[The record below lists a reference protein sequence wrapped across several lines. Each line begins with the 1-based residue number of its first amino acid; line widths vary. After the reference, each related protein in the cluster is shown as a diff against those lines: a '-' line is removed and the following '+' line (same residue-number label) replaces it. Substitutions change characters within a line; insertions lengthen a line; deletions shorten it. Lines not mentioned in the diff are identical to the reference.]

1 VLKNFDADIAVIG
14 YGPTGLISALT
25 LAKEGASVIAFEHHK
40 SIYPRARA
48 VTVNDWTM
56 RIFQTLGVAGA
67 AKKSLE
73 PQRALRWLTYDRKE
87 VMRVEHPPST
97 LGADARFYNMYQPA
111 MEAALRECGE
121 GYDKLTVH
129 YNKFVEKV
137 EQDADGVTV
146 TALDTQTGERTATRV
161 RYVIGAD
168 GANSTVRQHLNIAMP
183 GEIVPTRWIVIDCY
197 TKRWW
202 PDRDFLT
209 FWTDKKHPV
218 VDIMLSAN
226 KHRWEIPLEP
236 GETEADY
243 TTNEQVWPL
252 LKALGHDENDIEIHQ
267 FAFYQHPVRYA
278 ERWREGRVFLAG
290 DACHNTHPWAGS
302 GMQNGMRDGY
312 DLGWKLGRVLAG
324 KLAPAWLDTYEI
336 ERRPVC
342 VHYTNIAVTLGHVI
356 KQIATPE
363 EIAEMSQ
370 PQPGQVTPWEPPLNA
385 PAQLWSG
392 WFRGPFKDASIIG
405 RMVPQPMVC
414 DAEAMGQLDDRIGD
428 GFVLMGDNVNPLD
441 VLTAGEKKGWD
452 ALGARYVTVRA
463 RDAYTVTGA
472 DEIVDLDGAIPPWM
486 RRYGVK
492 VIAVRPDKFVA
503 AADVSGLAV
512 PDFPT
517 EVPNLH
523 VRLS

>member
-1 VLKNFDADIAVIG
+1 MPKKFDADVAVVG
-14 YGPTGLISALT
+14 YGPTGLITALT
-25 LAKEGASVIAFEHHK
+25 LAREGASIIAFEHYEA
-40 SIYPRARA
+40 IYPRARA

-56 RIFQTLGVAGA
+56 RIFQTLGVDGA
-67 AKKSLE
+67 AMTALE

-87 VMRVEHPPST
+87 VMRVGHPPST
-97 LGADARFYNMYQPA
+97 LGASARFYNMYQPA

-121 GYDKLTVH
+121 ACDKLQVRYNTV
-129 YNKFVEKV
+129 VESV

-146 TALDTQTGERTATRV
+146 TALDVVTGKRTSTRA
-161 RYVIGAD
+161 RYLIGAD
-168 GANSTVRQHLNIAMP
+168 GANSTVRECLGIDMP
-183 GEIVPTRWIVIDCY
+183 GEIVSTRWIVIDCY
-197 TKRWW
+197 VKRWW

-218 VDIMLSAN
+218 VDIMLSARA
-226 KHRWEIPLEP
+226 HRWEIPLEP

-243 TTNEQVWPL
+243 ATKEQVWPL
-252 LKALGHDENDIEIHQ
+252 LKALGHDENDVEIHQ
-267 FAFYQHPVRYA
+267 YAFYQHPVRYA
-278 ERWREGRVFLAG
+278 ERWREGRIFLAG

-324 KLAPAWLDTYEI
+324 TLDEAWLNTYEI
-336 ERRPVC
+336 ERRPVV
-342 VHYTNIAVTLGHVI
+342 VHYTNLAVVLGHVI
-356 KQIATPE
+356 KQVATPE

-370 PQPGQVTPWEPPLNA
+370 PKTGLVTPWEPPLNA
-385 PAQLWSG
+385 PAQLWAG

-414 DAEAMGQLDDRIGD
+414 DTEAMGKLDDRIGH
-428 GFVLMGDNVNPLD
+428 GFVLLGDEVNPAS
-441 VLTAGEKKGWD
+441 VLTAAEKKGWD
-452 ALGARYVTVRA
+452 ALGARYITVRA
-463 RDAYTVTGA
+463 RESYTVTGA
-472 DEIVDLDGAIPPWM
+472 DELVDLDGAIQPWM

-503 AADVSGLAV
+503 AADASGLAV

-517 EVPNLH
+517 AMPQLDVK
-523 VRLS
+523 LS